1 MNIGNNILILV
12 AAWLVVTGTGFYIT
26 FVTQPRNLQ
35 RVERAEQLASL
46 KQAEVTSL
54 LAEVAS
60 TKQMADDAVRKW
72 HARYKVIPDSLASYS
87 VIDYLNGLTTSG
99 FENFDVELVG
109 LQRMQDYSYYSFSV
123 KGRGYYSSLYRFIWD
138 VENNRLFYKI
148 RDLAVEHIDLHD
160 NEPTT
165 GNARLRVMV
174 AFNFTLDAYFAGR
187 DGLSAPEKMSAEL
200 MDGDELPIARPDA
213 LPPVPSGYLAAAQ
226 PRGNPFF
233 PSVLDELPPNT
244 YNLLEVEAANLVAIV
259 GDQAVFEDATG
270 THRLG
275 VGDKVYLGH
284 VKVVDPKKDLVVV
297 HLNKGGIVDEI
308 ELALHSGERY
318 RQAMG
323 PQSLAPITD

>member
-26 FVTQPRNLQ
+26 FVTQPRDLE
-35 RVERAEQLASL
+35 RVQKAEQLASL

-72 HARYKVIPDSLASYS
+72 HARYKVIPDTLASYS
-87 VIDYLNGLTTSG
+87 VIDYLNSLTTAG
-99 FENFDVELVG
+99 FKNFDVSLAGV
-109 LQRMQDYSYYSFSV
+109 QRHQDYSYFSFSV
-123 KGRGYYSSLYRFIWD
+123 TGRGYYSSLYRFIWE

-148 RDLAVEHIDLHD
+148 RDLSVQHVDLKD
-160 NEPTT
+160 TEPLT
-165 GNARLRVMV
+165 GNERLRVMV
-174 AFNFTLDAYFAGR
+174 GFTFTLDAYYAGR
-187 DGLSAPEKMSAEL
+187 DGLSAPETMYAGFFE
-200 MDGDELPIARPDA
+200 GDQLPIGRSHDV
-213 LPPVPSGYLAAAQ
+213 PPVPSQYLAASQ

-244 YNLLEVEAANLVAIV
+244 YNLLEVDNASLVAIV
-259 GDQAVFEDATG
+259 GQKAVFRDASG
-270 THRLG
+270 TRRLG

-284 VKVVDPKKDLVVV
+284 IKVVDPKKDLVVV
-297 HLNKGGIVDEI
+297 HLNKGGIVDEV
-308 ELALHSGERY
+308 ELALHDGEHY
-318 RQAMG
+318 RQALG